1 MELVREG
8 SVIGWNGRG
17 DPELWAMRMPIRG
30 SARILGRSALGEER
44 RKVSCVAVRLCQ
56 EARA

>member
-17 DPELWAMRMPIRG
+17 DPELWADENADPWICADLGSVGAGRG
-30 SARILGRSALGEER
+30 TTQSKLR
-44 RKVSCVAVRLCQ
+44 C
-56 EARA
+56 RATLSGG